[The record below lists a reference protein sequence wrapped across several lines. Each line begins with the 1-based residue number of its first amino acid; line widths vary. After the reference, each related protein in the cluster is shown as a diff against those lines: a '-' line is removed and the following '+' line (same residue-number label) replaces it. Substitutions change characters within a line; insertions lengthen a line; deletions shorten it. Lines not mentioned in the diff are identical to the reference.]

1 MAHQQHTGI
10 RTMSKKSERTRQRIV
25 EAANR
30 LFYHKGYHNTSFTD
44 VVNDSGVPRGNIYY
58 YFKSKEDIL
67 HAALR
72 YRISRIEQMLQ
83 SWSERYRTPIER
95 LNRFLEILP
104 DSVDSL
110 VRYGCPMGTLNAELG
125 KNDPQLQA
133 EAKAMFLLFE
143 DWLTDQFAELGYAGR
158 AREFARRLLAR
169 GQGISMITHVYGD
182 HRFLIQET
190 DLLQRWINRL
200 ARGDDQAEI

>member
-1 MAHQQHTGI
+1 MT
-10 RTMSKKSERTRQRIV
+10 RKSERTRQRIV

-44 VVNDSGVPRGNIYY
+44 VVNASGVPRGNIYY
-58 YFKSKEDIL
+58 YFKSKEEIL

-83 SWSERYRTPIER
+83 SWSERYRTPLER

-104 DSVDSL
+104 DSAEAL
-110 VRYGCPMGTLNAELG
+110 ARYGCPMGTLNAELG
-125 KNDPQLQA
+125 KNDPELQT
-133 EAKAMFLLFE
+133 EARTMFLLFE

-182 HRFLIQET
+182 RRFLMQET
-190 DLLQRWINRL
+190 DLLQRWLQRL
-200 ARGDDQAEI
+200 AQGDDQAEL

>member
-1 MAHQQHTGI
+1 MN
-10 RTMSKKSERTRQRIV
+10 RKSERTRQRIV

-44 VVNDSGVPRGNIYY
+44 VVEASGVPRGNIYY

-83 SWSERYRTPIER
+83 SWNERYRTPLER

-104 DSVDSL
+104 DSAEAL
-110 VRYGCPMGTLNAELG
+110 ARYGCPMGTLNAELG
-125 KNDPQLQA
+125 KNDLHLQA
-133 EAKAMFLLFE
+133 EARAMFLRFE

-169 GQGISMITHVYGD
+169 GQGISMLTHVYGD
-182 HRFLIQET
+182 RRFLLQET
-190 DLLQRWINRL
+190 DLLQRWLQQL

>member
-1 MAHQQHTGI
+1 MT
-10 RTMSKKSERTRQRIV
+10 RKSERTRQRIV

-44 VVNDSGVPRGNIYY
+44 VVNASGVPRGNIYY

-67 HAALR
+67 HAALK

-83 SWSERYRTPIER
+83 SWNERYPTPLER
-95 LNRFLEILP
+95 LDRFLEILP
-104 DSVDSL
+104 DSADSL
-110 VRYGCPMGTLNAELG
+110 ARYGCPMGTLNAELG
-125 KNDPQLQA
+125 KNDPSLQA
-133 EAKAMFLLFE
+133 EARSMFLLFE

-169 GQGISMITHVYGD
+169 GQGISMITHVYHD
-182 HRFLIQET
+182 RRFLMQET
-190 DLLQRWINRL
+190 DLLQRWIHRL
-200 ARGDDQAEI
+200 ARGEDQAEI